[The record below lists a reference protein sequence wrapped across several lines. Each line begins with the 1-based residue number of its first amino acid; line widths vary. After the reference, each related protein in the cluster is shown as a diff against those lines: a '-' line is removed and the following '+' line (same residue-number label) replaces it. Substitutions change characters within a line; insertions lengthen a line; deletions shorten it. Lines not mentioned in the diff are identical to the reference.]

1 MEQVS
6 VCKFGMSFSLKQCR
20 DFEINP
26 KDTLNFLIE
35 DLGFR
40 RFRLMSY
47 WNEHEKSPGSYSFNE
62 LDWQIEMIEKAG
74 GEVSLCLGARQP
86 RWPESHY
93 PQWALNLSRDEMIPA
108 LLKFNKE
115 VIKRYSARKSVI
127 SWQLENEALNRG
139 FGLNGNFDRQR
150 LNLEMD
156 QLRSLSVKPVIMS
169 TSNTWGIPIR
179 KPRPDIFGFTLY
191 RIQYSKNGYKRS
203 KLPIIWYKARAFLI
217 KLITRK
223 NCFIHELQMEP
234 WGPKGTQNLSRSE
247 QEKSMSHKQLKFN
260 LEFARKTNLFP
271 IDLWGGEWLF
281 WRKVKFSDQETWKL
295 AKDLFEV

>member
-1 MEQVS
+1 M
-6 VCKFGMSFSLKQCR
+6 R
-20 DFEINP
+20 
-26 KDTLNFLIE
+26 FLCALE
-35 DLGFR
+35 
-40 RFRLMSY
+40 
-47 WNEHEKSPGSYSFNE
+47 PGS
-62 LDWQIEMIEKAG
+62 LAGPKA
-74 GEVSLCLGARQP
+74 
-86 RWPESHY
+86 
-93 PQWALNLSRDEMIPA
+93 I
-108 LLKFNKE
+108 
-115 VIKRYSARKSVI
+115 IKRYSARKSVI

-271 IDLWGGEWLF
+271 IDLWGGEWWY
-281 WRKVKFSDQETWKL
+281 WRKVKFNDQEAWKL
-295 AKDLFEV
+295 VKELLEV